1 MKRTVKKTAIKSF
14 EKDYLAIVKDS
25 PAVSQEWVGT
35 GDAFVKFS
43 LYEHQPTVAKPF
55 TTLAE

>member
-1 MKRTVKKTAIKSF
+1 MKKTAKKTAIKNF
-14 EKDYLAIVKDS
+14 EKDYLAIMKDS
-25 PAVSQEWVGT
+25 ASVSQQWVGT